1 MRGRIHVR
9 PIAVM
14 TGVLALALI
23 WSGLAFGRGAPESF
37 ADLAEQLLPAVVN
50 ISTTQVVSGRG
61 PARGPLPRVPEGS
74 PFEEFFDQFFNNQ
87 PGGNSPPRNV
97 TSLGSGFIIDSSGIV
112 ITNNHVIDG
121 ATEIRVILHDDRV
134 LNAVLVGSDPKTD
147 IAVLRVEAD
156 GPLPAVAWGDSDV
169 LRIGDWVMAIGNP
182 FGLGGSVTAGI
193 VSQRARDINAGPYD
207 DFIQTDASINRGN
220 SGGPLFD
227 MDGEVVGIN
236 TAIFSPSGGSIGIGF
251 AIPSVM
257 ARNVADQILE
267 HGYARRGWLGVRI
280 QNVSD
285 EIAESLGLESA
296 RGALIAA
303 VSENGPAA
311 DAGIKV
317 GDVVLQ
323 FDGKDVEE
331 MRRLPRIVAETAI
344 GRSVPVRVWRNG
356 AAQTV
361 NVTVGELD
369 EERVVNASVRQP
381 QSSSGDTGHVDS
393 LGLSLGDLSNE
404 ARRQYGV
411 GAEVAGV
418 LVVDVAPGS
427 PAADKGL
434 RPGDVVVEV
443 GQAEVRSVGDV
454 NQRIE
459 EARQSG
465 RRAVLLLVDRD
476 GDLHFV
482 AIRLASG

>member
-1 MRGRIHVR
+1 
-9 PIAVM
+9 
-14 TGVLALALI
+14 
-23 WSGLAFGRGAPESF
+23 
-37 ADLAEQLLPAVVN
+37 
-50 ISTTQVVSGRG
+50 
-61 PARGPLPRVPEGS
+61 
-74 PFEEFFDQFFNNQ
+74 
-87 PGGNSPPRNV
+87 
-97 TSLGSGFIIDSSGIV
+97 
-112 ITNNHVIDG
+112 
-121 ATEIRVILHDDRV
+121 
-134 LNAVLVGSDPKTD
+134 
-147 IAVLRVEAD
+147 
-156 GPLPAVAWGDSDV
+156 
-169 LRIGDWVMAIGNP
+169 
-182 FGLGGSVTAGI
+182 
-193 VSQRARDINAGPYD
+193 
-207 DFIQTDASINRGN
+207 
-220 SGGPLFD
+220 
-227 MDGEVVGIN
+227 
-236 TAIFSPSGGSIGIGF
+236 
-251 AIPSVM
+251 
-257 ARNVADQILE
+257 
-267 HGYARRGWLGVRI
+267 WLGVRI